1 MSRKSRKEY
10 AKKKKE
16 IQAQRGKPRRR
27 DHQLFKNRKKMIMDL
42 LSAKNYVPMRAKDMA
57 MLLQIPKN
65 QRYELAEVLED
76 LVREGKADI
85 LPGESTGRPAGKGK
99 SRLPSPG
106 ERHFPAAED
115 PMEERSLRLRRSRV
129 CRR

>member
-10 AKKKKE
+10 AKKKKN
-16 IQAQRGKPRRR
+16 IQAQRQKPRRR

-42 LSAKNYVPMRAKDMA
+42 LSSKNYVPMRAKDMA

-76 LVREGKADI
+76 LVKEGKADI
-85 LPGESTGRPAGKGK
+85 LAGGKYQKARQGESTEERK
-99 SRLPSPG
+99 SRG
-106 ERHFPAAED
+106 
-115 PMEERSLRLRRSRV
+115 SRP
-129 CRR
+129 